1 MSARLL
7 YVLAGNTMKLITY
20 HTISFSL
27 LSSSLSFTVTP
38 PSHRESVGGAAPA
51 EKRVRE
57 YKDMEH
63 DNEGPVQASVALN
76 TIGLTAEGQC
86 RQPDSLEPPSS
97 VFLLF
102 FPLLG
107 GEMAERRARRQFSE
121 VLPLLLTCFRSLVD
135 LYDKDKVDIE
145 HVSMEDVFVLLQC
158 DDKGLTEEE
167 AVRRIGIFGPNKV
180 RYRRLVHSRSFP
192 AWRVEWRFPSRA

>member
-7 YVLAGNTMKLITY
+7 CVLAGNTMKLITY

-97 VFLLF
+97 VFCCFSLFWGGKWQKDARGGNSRKYYPFCLL
-102 FPLLG
+102 
-107 GEMAERRARRQFSE
+107 
-121 VLPLLLTCFRSLVD
+121 
-135 LYDKDKVDIE
+135 
-145 HVSMEDVFVLLQC
+145 VFV
-158 DDKGLTEEE
+158 
-167 AVRRIGIFGPNKV
+167 
-180 RYRRLVHSRSFP
+180 HS
-192 AWRVEWRFPSRA
+192 